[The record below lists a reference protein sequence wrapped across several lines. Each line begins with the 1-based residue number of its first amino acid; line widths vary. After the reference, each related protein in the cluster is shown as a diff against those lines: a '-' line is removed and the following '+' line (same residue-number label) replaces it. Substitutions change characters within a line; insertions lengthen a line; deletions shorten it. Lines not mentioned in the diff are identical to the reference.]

1 MSINTGALD
10 NSARPVPFGVRV
22 LALFSDHCIAFS
34 TWVFHTL
41 LILSDDSSS
50 LNRGPV
56 NSECACQTLHVKHH
70 ACCCGQC
77 LTTIVALERVLD
89 QGVHGV
95 LHASCQ
101 PSMHER
107 SHGFAVVICNVCVH
121 HGSADSQH
129 SVCSVCG
136 SGVVGLAAAP
146 HMPLPQRF
154 FGMSSDSDIPKN
166 VGIYGDWL
174 LNFVSARTNKR
185 HHHHPFTLVGE
196 LYGHGVT
203 LSTQNCAQAG
213 SQGPR
218 PLPHMNLNV
227 SERP

>member
-1 MSINTGALD
+1 MSINAGALD

-41 LILSDDSSS
+41 LILSDVSSS

-56 NSECACQTLHVKHH
+56 NSECACQTVHVKQH
-70 ACCCGQC
+70 ACCCGAC

-89 QGVHGV
+89 QRVHGV

-101 PSMHER
+101 SSMHER
-107 SHGFAVVICNVCVH
+107 SHGFAVGICNACVH

-136 SGVVGLAAAP
+136 SGVVGLP
-146 HMPLPQRF
+146 RF
-154 FGMSSDSDIPKN
+154 CMMTWLCDHSVRSLS
-166 VGIYGDWL
+166 GDWRGTGSSPPEP
-174 LNFVSARTNKR
+174 V
-185 HHHHPFTLVGE
+185 
-196 LYGHGVT
+196 
-203 LSTQNCAQAG
+203 G
-213 SQGPR
+213 SQLFRLCALPLLRLFSRSHSVVLTVGP
-218 PLPHMNLNV
+218 
-227 SERP
+227 